1 MEKEKIFTEFLIG
14 NASHL
19 YVYFAIAFALCF
31 WWVLKSKAANKLEL
45 FFLSFYLMTGNVNEI
60 LTLQIPGLSLFE
72 IQPQRFLFLIFS
84 FFLIRKLL
92 FSKKEINNNKEHTV
106 PWFQVFL
113 VLYISYIILSQLT
126 HVQEIELSEIIL
138 EALFAISFF
147 VFIMAS
153 KWLVDKAAIELIG
166 KAIITGAV
174 FSSLIGFYQIAIEPE
189 FMRVG
194 DYRIAFGE
202 LIRSNGLF
210 STEYFNSYFL
220 ITAVAWTLI
229 SIKKDSLK
237 IILILIFSAGVICTF
252 QRMSWLV
259 LALVLGSYFLFIK
272 KIALEKII
280 VSVLLLA
287 TVLLAS
293 GIYFHDAISRS
304 QLVKERLNEPI
315 DSRYGYYG
323 MVINHI
329 GEKPIFGFGGRH
341 NDVYYY
347 NMLKITKS
355 RARATGEE
363 GSIHNGYLESMFYY
377 GIPALLLF
385 ILFLG
390 TVFIYFISLLSGDL
404 FFSIPLLV
412 VLIYIV
418 ANLTNTFAFSSYLSI
433 LLAIHI
439 GIGLAYKRIWEKE
452 IASQTNVK
460 APVEQPLPLRKGMT
474 ELQ

>member
-1 MEKEKIFTEFLIG
+1 MIIFYNKHLASVIQHRSANMVFMENEKIFTDFLIG

-19 YVYFAIAFALCF
+19 YAYFVIAFALSL
-31 WWVLKSKAANKLEL
+31 WWVLKSKAENKLEL
-45 FFLSFYLMTGNVNEI
+45 FLLSFYLMTGNANEI
-60 LTLQIPGLSLFE
+60 LTLEIPGLSLFE
-72 IQPQRFLFLIFS
+72 IQPERFLFFIFS
-84 FFLIRKLL
+84 FFIFRKLV

-113 VLYISYIILSQLT
+113 VLYIVYIIISQLT
-126 HVQEIELSEIIL
+126 HLQEIEISEIVL
-138 EALFAISFF
+138 EALFAITFL
-147 VFIMAS
+147 VFLFS
-153 KWLVDKAAIELIG
+153 TKWFIDKEAIKVIG
-166 KAIITGAV
+166 KVVIAGAV
-174 FSSLIGFYQIAIEPE
+174 FSTLIGFYQIAIDPQ

-194 DYRIAFGE
+194 DYRIAFGGV
-202 LIRSNGLF
+202 IRSNGLF

-220 ITAVAWTLI
+220 ITAVAWTLV

-237 IILILIFSAGVICTF
+237 IMLVLVFSAGVICTF

-259 LALVLGSYFLFIK
+259 LTLVISSYYLFIK
-272 KIALEKII
+272 KIAVEKII
-280 VSVLLLA
+280 VSALLLA

-293 GIYFHDAISRS
+293 GIYFQDAISRS
-304 QLVKERLNEPI
+304 QFVKERLNEPI

-329 GEKPIFGFGGRH
+329 GEKPIFGFGGKH

-347 NMLKITKS
+347 NMLKITHS
-355 RARATGEE
+355 RERATGEE

-377 GIPALLLF
+377 GIPGLVLF

-390 TVFIYFISLLSGDL
+390 ALFFYFLSLLQKDI

-418 ANLTNTFAFSSYLSI
+418 ANLTNTFAFSSYLSA

-439 GIGLAYKRIWEKE
+439 GIGLAYKRFR
-452 IASQTNVK
+452 N
-460 APVEQPLPLRKGMT
+460 
-474 ELQ
+474 